1 MQFKIYLYKIILS
14 KLKAIIM
21 KGGIMDL
28 KNIIND
34 INDVNRRIE
43 YEYNKWNETDDLY
56 LIEECIWTIKSLE
69 IRRSNLYKKAKKSRI
84 SYEKVV

>member
-1 MQFKIYLYKIILS
+1 
-14 KLKAIIM
+14 
-21 KGGIMDL
+21 MDL
-28 KNIIND
+28 KNIVND
-34 INDVNRRIE
+34 INDVNKRIE

-69 IRRSNLYKKAKKSRI
+69 IRLSNLYKRAKEHKL